1 MFNRAKFVDQSNQK
15 TNQNNAIA
23 KPMNMEKKAAINIIV
38 GLGVARP
45 GLGVGREETY
55 YHGEMVVA
63 FNKDQ

>member
-38 GLGVARP
+38 GLGVERKRIIMTD
-45 GLGVGREETY
+45 GSS
-55 YHGEMVVA
+55 
-63 FNKDQ
+63 F